1 MAIQPSLNLHAVG
14 RHFVETIIGIEEIP
28 GVDPDLSEE
37 EERPLTD
44 IRFRAAVRGWNNK
57 THQIRAQTLL
67 EKTDK
72 QMVTIL
78 RNDQDILL
86 IPRE

>member
-1 MAIQPSLNLHAVG
+1 MENV
-14 RHFVETIIGIEEIP
+14 TGIEEIP
-28 GVDPDLSEE
+28 GVDPELSEV

-44 IRFRAAVRGWNNK
+44 IRFRVAIRGWNNK
-57 THQIRAQTLL
+57 THQSRAQTLL

-86 IPRE
+86 IPRKWWADKTGSLE